1 MNKLS
6 KNIIIG
12 MMVAGTLAATSVA
25 MASSQQTSNGTSTNN
40 GQSLNQNIPGLGR
53 GQHKGWDIENKG
65 VVMGKITAINGSTL
79 TISSTQMARPAKNN
93 TAGATASNT
102 TSTTAKTYTVNAASA
117 TVKIDNETSTLS
129 KLAVGNQILVKG
141 TASSSDS
148 TQITA
153 QIIHSQSEAFLN
165 RTHYRLIG
173 KITAVSGNTLTVLDD
188 NGTSYTVNST
198 DAKVTINGTDSTVS
212 KLAVG
217 DTIMVGGFAKEGSTT
232 TITARNI
239 FKGTLKVD
247 KSTLQNAEN
256 NGKNGATGRG
266 PGMGKG
272 RGMGLNDDFGMGMG
286 PGIGPMEATE
296 NNQ

>member
-6 KNIIIG
+6 KNIIVG

-25 MASSQQTSNGTSTNN
+25 MAASQQISTNASTNN
-40 GQSLNQNIPGLGR
+40 GQALNQNLPGLGQ

-79 TISSTQMARPAKNN
+79 TV
-93 TAGATASNT
+93 
-102 TSTTAKTYTVNAASA
+102 TSTTPASASSKPSVTTKTYTINAAAA
-117 TVKIDNETSTLS
+117 TIVIDGETSTLS

>member
-6 KNIIIG
+6 KNIIVG

-25 MASSQQTSNGTSTNN
+25 MAASQQTSTNASTNN
-40 GQSLNQNIPGLGR
+40 GQALNQNLPGLGQ
-53 GQHKGWDIENKG
+53 GLHKGWNMENKG
-65 VVMGKITAINGSTL
+65 VVMGKITAISGNTITMTSTQPVPPTQTASGST
-79 TISSTQMARPAKNN
+79 TVTKPA
-93 TAGATASNT
+93 
-102 TSTTAKTYTVNAASA
+102 TTAKTYTVNAASA

-247 KSTLQNAEN
+247 KSTLQKAEN

-286 PGIGPMEATE
+286 PGIGPMDATE

>member
-1 MNKLS
+1 MNTLS
-6 KNIIIG
+6 KNIIVG

-25 MASSQQTSNGTSTNN
+25 MAASQQISTNASTNN
-40 GQSLNQNIPGLGR
+40 GQALNQNLPGLGQ
-53 GQHKGWDIENKG
+53 GLHKGWNMENKG
-65 VVMGKITAINGSTL
+65 VVMGKITAISGSTL
-79 TISSTQMARPAKNN
+79 TV
-93 TAGATASNT
+93 
-102 TSTTAKTYTVNAASA
+102 TSTTPASASSKPSVTTKTYTINAAAA
-117 TVKIDNETSTLS
+117 TIVIDGETSTLS

-247 KSTLQNAEN
+247 KSTLQKAEN
-256 NGKNGATGRG
+256 KGKNGATGRG

>member
-6 KNIIIG
+6 KNIIVG

-25 MASSQQTSNGTSTNN
+25 MAASQQTSTNASIN
-40 GQSLNQNIPGLGR
+40 TGQSLNRNLPESVRGL
-53 GQHKGWDIENKG
+53 HKDWNMENKG
-65 VVMGKITAINGSTL
+65 VVMGKITATSGSTL
-79 TISSTQMARPAKNN
+79 TV
-93 TAGATASNT
+93 
-102 TSTTAKTYTVNAASA
+102 TSTTPTSTSSKPATTTKTYTINAATA
-117 TVKIDNETSTLS
+117 TIVIDGETSTLS
-129 KLAVGNQILVKG
+129 KLAVGNQILIKG

-165 RTHYRLIG
+165 RTHYQLIG

-212 KLAVG
+212 KLEVG
-217 DTIMVGGFAKEGSTT
+217 DTIMVGGFAKEGATT

-247 KSTLQNAEN
+247 KSTLQKSEN

-266 PGMGKG
+266 PGMGKS

-286 PGIGPMEATE
+286 PGIGPTDATE

>member
-6 KNIIIG
+6 KNIIVG

-25 MASSQQTSNGTSTNN
+25 MAASQQISTNASTNN
-40 GQSLNQNIPGLGR
+40 GQALNQNLPGLGQ
-53 GQHKGWDIENKG
+53 GLHKGWNMENKG
-65 VVMGKITAINGSTL
+65 VVMGKITAISGSTL
-79 TISSTQMARPAKNN
+79 TV
-93 TAGATASNT
+93 
-102 TSTTAKTYTVNAASA
+102 TSTTPASASSKPSVTTKTYTINAAAA
-117 TVKIDNETSTLS
+117 TIVIDGETSTLS